1 MTVLTISHV
10 TKQLE
15 RNGQHFTAI
24 DDVSLKINAGHV
36 LAILGPSGSGK
47 STLLRLAAGLLK
59 PDSGQI
65 LYDNED
71 LHSIKPKD
79 RRIGMVFQ
87 DNVLV
92 PHWQARESV
101 GFFLKLRKREREL
114 PERVKRI
121 SQITGIGIEHLLDRM
136 PSQLSGGER
145 QRVAVARALARD
157 ARILFFDEPFA
168 NIDAQLRAEARV
180 QLRRLLNEFAV
191 TSLFVTHDQM
201 EAIALSHH
209 IAVMREGRLEQIG
222 TYRQLYDTPANV
234 FVATFIG
241 TPTMNLFTGYV
252 HDGRWHGTH
261 FGDFPI
267 RADLPNQTR
276 VALGIRAEYIY
287 IVDDAGVVAIVRE
300 VTPFF
305 AAREQWIL
313 VRAGKEEWTIK
324 VPLEMSLEVGTS
336 VHCVFDPEGI
346 HYFDMQTGKRI
357 G

>member
-59 PDSGQI
+59 PDSGQV

-121 SQITGIGIEHLLDRM
+121 SQITGIGIE
-136 PSQLSGGER
+136 
-145 QRVAVARALARD
+145 
-157 ARILFFDEPFA
+157 
-168 NIDAQLRAEARV
+168 
-180 QLRRLLNEFAV
+180 
-191 TSLFVTHDQM
+191 
-201 EAIALSHH
+201 
-209 IAVMREGRLEQIG
+209 
-222 TYRQLYDTPANV
+222 
-234 FVATFIG
+234 
-241 TPTMNLFTGYV
+241 
-252 HDGRWHGTH
+252 
-261 FGDFPI
+261 
-267 RADLPNQTR
+267 
-276 VALGIRAEYIY
+276 
-287 IVDDAGVVAIVRE
+287 
-300 VTPFF
+300 
-305 AAREQWIL
+305 
-313 VRAGKEEWTIK
+313 
-324 VPLEMSLEVGTS
+324 
-336 VHCVFDPEGI
+336 
-346 HYFDMQTGKRI
+346 
-357 G
+357 